1 MRVAGMEVPII
12 GSDSIKW
19 IDLTVPSSL
28 NHIDN
33 GSDTVAA
40 TFAPPTVDSASAT
53 YFDGDTPFYLI
64 WRIHKTQSN
73 ALEIFKLSQEFPHN
87 TGLRLSFSHPLS
99 PFAFICASPTNSH
112 YLLYTVTVSGI
123 AYLIKLSKDLTSIF
137 SRNEVIEL
145 DVRAYSSSNE
155 PITCIAAN
163 PGCLLLGRNDGSVTC
178 FQLGLLHQTASGF
191 VCELR
196 DDSGVSLGRLW
207 GFMSRGRVVGA
218 VQDLIITEMLGKKI
232 LFVLHRDG
240 TLRAWDLSSH
250 SRILSHVMAVPTSVE
265 GATSTRLWLGESNND
280 SNIVP
285 LAILYKS
292 TLEVGMEVIYVYS
305 LGYFMRER
313 MILSVDSSVKS
324 FPVDEGGCID
334 VKLTSDKIW
343 LLKDNGLAYHHF
355 FHRKSTMEEARCYAL
370 QEEFI
375 SDQLFQSSE
384 HTSDDLISITRSIFS
399 SRKDHIVPFVSS
411 LFLRRLLHPG
421 VYHNIVLRATFLD
434 YSKHWTDNEFQSL
447 TVDGLKTEILSLVE
461 NESIAES
468 PISIFQGWKNFCRRY
483 FEYWC
488 KKNTPYALILQST
501 SGAVGLIR
509 KHSVSLFRSLENTEL
524 LIDGLSEDRG
534 DLVTFGLDLFDEN
547 SDCEILFEV
556 FRCVINISQQLGKTA
571 SFIFYESFVGRQ
583 IISSEE
589 IIPRFVK
596 ILETGYGSSTRVGHV
611 SGLGADVTWERQQI
625 DHKNLRKFSVDMLL
639 SLNDL
644 CKKAASWR
652 KILDVIESYLQF
664 LVPQKFTHNSGAET
678 LFCLNNSIL
687 VQASSQI
694 AKVMFE
700 SAMDILLFV
709 SYLMN
714 IGGQIN
720 MTHDDISRIQVELV
734 PMIEEIIF
742 EWLIILFF
750 CTTPSESPAIE
761 DFSSQLSLLQIDN
774 KINKRS
780 WREKLG
786 KCDFTLA
793 SLLLLNSP
801 SSSGYERRLSLGCLL
816 NPHDVITSV
825 QKFTSWIVWGNTGEV
840 SSSFLRRSTELAIVL
855 LRHGQYDAVEY
866 LLTTVE
872 ANAKRERTFRSI
884 QDTSGDWCLLQH
896 LLGCCLV
903 AQTQLGLHGILKG
916 RKVCEAVSC
925 FFRAALGEGA
935 FQVLQSLSDEAGL
948 PYLGFS
954 EFIQNGHVSAT
965 WKLHYYQWAMQL
977 FEQYNISEGAY
988 QFALAALEQVD
999 GLNLRGEGY
1008 EGDPSNESTTTIKGR
1023 LWANIFKFTLDLN
1036 LLNDAYCA
1044 IISNPDEE
1052 SKYICLRRFI
1062 IVLYERG
1069 AIKILCN
1076 GQLPFIGL
1084 ADKIERELAWKAE
1097 RTDILAK
1104 PNPYKLLYAF
1114 EMHRH
1119 NWRRA
1124 ASYMYLYSAR
1134 LRTDSVL
1141 KDQQH
1146 VSITLQER
1154 LNALSAAVNALHL
1167 VHLAYAWIDPLP
1179 EGHPLQNEHY
1189 PRKKAKKTVKEQSGN
1204 DVQAQRLQFC
1214 IDIEKLE
1221 YEFVLTSAEYLLSL
1235 KNVKWTYS
1243 GIEKAPLDLVELL
1256 VQMNLYDMAFSVL
1269 LKFWK
1274 DSELKRELEKIFSA
1288 ISLKCCPSTV
1298 SSSWTGA
1305 HNLLLTSSKDEV
1317 VVHVSPD
1324 MELITQQPKANCHW
1338 ETLEHYL
1345 EKYKYFHARLP
1356 LIVAETLLRTDPRI
1370 ELPLW
1375 LVKMFKETQKERSW
1389 GMTGPE
1395 PSPASL
1401 FRLFVDYGRY
1411 TEAANL
1417 FLEYVEAF
1425 ASMRPVGILNCKRP
1439 SAAWFPYNTLERLW
1453 CQLEGLINSGH
1464 MVDQCAKLK
1473 RLLHG
1478 ALLNH
1483 LKQLKVDSDDAV
1495 SSAG

>member
-1 MRVAGMEVPII
+1 MEVPIT

-19 IDLTVPSSL
+19 IDVTVPSSL
-28 NHIDN
+28 THIEN
-33 GSDTVAA
+33 GGTNPAS

-53 YFDGDTPFYLI
+53 YFDDGDTPYYLI

-99 PFAFICASPTNSH
+99 PFAFISAFPTNSH

-123 AYLIKLSKDLTSIF
+123 AYFIKLSKDLTSIF
-137 SRNEVIEL
+137 SRDQLIEL

-163 PGCLLLGRNDGSVTC
+163 PGCVLLGRTDGSVTC
-178 FQLGLLHQTASGF
+178 LQLGSLHQTAPGF
-191 VCELR
+191 AYELR
-196 DDSGVSLGRLW
+196 DDSPGRLW
-207 GFMSRGRVVGA
+207 GLVSRGRVVGA
-218 VQDLIITEMLGKKI
+218 VQDLIIREMHGKK
-232 LFVLHRDG
+232 LLLVLHRDG
-240 TLRAWDLSSH
+240 VLRAWDLLSRN
-250 SRILSHVMAVPTSVE
+250 RILSHAMAVPTSVE
-265 GATSTRLWLGESNND
+265 GATFTRLWLGESNDD

-285 LAILYKS
+285 LAILFKS
-292 TLEVGMEVIYVYS
+292 TSEVGMEVIYVYS
-305 LGYFMRER
+305 LSFCMGDK
-313 MILSVDSSVKS
+313 MIFSVDSSIKK

-343 LLKDNGLAYHHF
+343 ILKDNGLAYHHF
-355 FHRKSTMEEARCYAL
+355 FNSSTMNETRCYAL
-370 QEEFI
+370 HEEFI
-375 SDQLFQSSE
+375 ADQLFQSSE
-384 HTSDDLISITRSIFS
+384 HTSDCLISITHSIFS
-399 SRKDHIVPFVSS
+399 SEKDRIVPFVSS
-411 LFLRRLLHPG
+411 LYLHRLLHPG

-434 YSKHWTDNEFQSL
+434 YSKQWTDNEFQLL
-447 TVDGLKTEILSLVE
+447 TVDGLKNEILSLVE
-461 NESIAES
+461 HESTAES
-468 PISIFQGWKNFCRRY
+468 PISIFQGWKNFCCRY

-488 KKNTPYALILQST
+488 RDNAPYALIVHS
-501 SGAVGLIR
+501 SDVVGLIR
-509 KHSVSLFRSLENTEL
+509 KHSVSSFRSLENTEL
-524 LIDGLSEDRG
+524 LIDGLSEDLH
-534 DLVTFGLDLFDEN
+534 DLVSFGLDLFDDS
-547 SDCEILFEV
+547 SDREILFEV
-556 FRCVINISQQLGKTA
+556 LRCVINISQQLGKTA

-583 IISSEE
+583 IISSKD
-589 IIPRFVK
+589 IIARLVK
-596 ILETGYGSSTRVGHV
+596 ILENGYGSSTRIGLL
-611 SGLGADVTWERQQI
+611 SGLGADVAWEREQT

-639 SLNDL
+639 SLHNL
-644 CKKAASWR
+644 CKKAASWKR
-652 KILDVIESYLQF
+652 VLDVIESYIQF

-687 VQASSQI
+687 VQASCQI

-700 SAMDILLFV
+700 SALDILLFL

-734 PMIEEIIF
+734 PMIEEIIS
-742 EWLIILFF
+742 EWLIVLFF
-750 CTTPSESPAIE
+750 STTPSESPAIE
-761 DFSSQLSLLQIDN
+761 DFSSQLSLLQIDS

-793 SLLLLNSP
+793 SLLLLNNQ
-801 SSSGYERRLSLGCLL
+801 SSSGYERHLSLRCLP
-816 NPHDVITSV
+816 NPQDVISSV
-825 QKFTSWIVWGNTGEV
+825 QQFTSWIVWGNTGEV
-840 SSSFLRRSTELAIVL
+840 SSSFTRRSTELAIVL

-872 ANAKRERTFRSI
+872 ANAKGERIFRSI
-884 QDTSGDWCLLQH
+884 QDASGDWCLLQH

-903 AQTQLGLHGILKG
+903 AQTQHELHATLKG

-925 FFRAALGEGA
+925 FFRAASGEGA
-935 FQVLQSLSDEAGL
+935 SQALQSLSDEAGL
-948 PYLGFS
+948 PYLGF
-954 EFIQNGHVSAT
+954 NGHVSAA

-977 FEQYNISEGAY
+977 FEQYNLSEGAC

-999 GLNLRGEGY
+999 GY
-1008 EGDPSNESTTTIKGR
+1008 ERDPSDESAITIKGR
-1023 LWANIFKFTLDLN
+1023 LWANIFKLTLDLN

-1062 IVLYERG
+1062 IVLYESG

-1097 RTDILAK
+1097 RTDITVTAK
-1104 PNPYKLLYAF
+1104 PNPYKLLYSF

-1124 ASYMYLYSAR
+1124 ASYIYLYSAR

-1146 VSITLQER
+1146 MSITLQER

-1167 VHLAYAWIDPLP
+1167 VHPAYAWIDPLP
-1179 EGHPLQNEHY
+1179 EGHPLRNELY
-1189 PRKKAKKTVKEQSGN
+1189 PRKKAKMTVKEQSGN
-1204 DVQAQRLQFC
+1204 KLQAQGLQFC

-1235 KNVKWTYS
+1235 ANVSWTYS
-1243 GIEKAPLDLVELL
+1243 GNQKAPSDLVELL
-1256 VQMNLYDMAFSVL
+1256 VQTNLYDMAFTIL

-1288 ISLKCCPSTV
+1288 ISLKCCPSTI
-1298 SSSWTGA
+1298 SSSWTGVR
-1305 HNLLLTSSKDEV
+1305 NLLLTSSKDEV
-1317 VVHVSPD
+1317 VVHGSPD
-1324 MELITQQPKANCHW
+1324 IEPNSQQTKADYHW

-1345 EKYKYFHARLP
+1345 EKYKCFHSRLP
-1356 LIVAETLLRTDPRI
+1356 LVVAETLLRTDPQI

-1375 LVKMFKETQKERSW
+1375 LVKMFKESPRERSW
-1389 GMTGPE
+1389 GMTSPE

-1401 FRLFVDYGRY
+1401 FRLYVDYGRY
-1411 TEAANL
+1411 TEATHL
-1417 FLEYVEAF
+1417 FLEFVEAF
-1425 ASMRPVGILNCKRP
+1425 ASTRSVDIINRKRP
-1439 SAAWFPYNTLERLW
+1439 SAVWFPYNTLERLW

-1464 MVDQCAKLK
+1464 MVDQCDKLK

>member
-1 MRVAGMEVPII
+1 MRVAAMEVPIL

-33 GSDTVAA
+33 GTDNVAA
-40 TFAPPTVDSASAT
+40 AFAPPTVDSASAT
-53 YFDGDTPFYLI
+53 YFDGDSPFYLI
-64 WRIHKTQSN
+64 WRIHKTQPN

-99 PFAFICASPTNSH
+99 PFAFISASPTNSH
-112 YLLYTVTVSGI
+112 YLLYSVTISGI
-123 AYLIKLSKDLTSIF
+123 AYFIKLSKDLASIF
-137 SRNEVIEL
+137 SRDELIEL
-145 DVRAYSSSNE
+145 DVRADSSTNE
-155 PITCIAAN
+155 PINCIAAN

-178 FQLGLLHQTASGF
+178 FQLGLLHQTALGF
-191 VCELR
+191 VYELR
-196 DDSGVSLGRLW
+196 DDSVGRLW

-218 VQDLIITEMLGKKI
+218 VQDLIITEMHGKKI
-232 LFVLHRDG
+232 VFVLHRDG
-240 TLRAWDLSSH
+240 IVRAWDLSSR
-250 SRILSHVMAVPTSVE
+250 SRILSHAMAVPTSVE
-265 GATSTRLWLGESNND
+265 GAKSTRLWLGEFNNN

-305 LGYFMRER
+305 ICYGMGDR
-313 MILSVDSSVKS
+313 MILSVDSSSVKN
-324 FPVDEGGCID
+324 FPLDEGGCID

-343 LLKDNGLAYHHF
+343 ILKDNGLAYHHF
-355 FHRKSTMEEARCYAL
+355 FQRSSTMKEARCYAL

-375 SDQLFQSSE
+375 AEQLFQSSE

-399 SRKDHIVPFVSS
+399 SEKDRIVPFVSS
-411 LFLRRLLHPG
+411 IFLHRLLHPG
-421 VYHNIVLRATFLD
+421 VYHNIVLRATLLD
-434 YSKHWTDNEFQSL
+434 YSKHWTDNEFQLL

-461 NESIAES
+461 NESVAES
-468 PISIFQGWKNFCRRY
+468 PISIFQGWKNFCCRY

-488 KKNTPYALILQST
+488 KNNSPYALIVQST

-524 LIDGLSEDRG
+524 LIDGLSEDLG
-534 DLVTFGLDLFDEN
+534 DLVSFGLDLFDDN
-547 SDCEILFEV
+547 SDRTILFEV
-556 FRCVINISQQLGKTA
+556 LRCVINISQQLGKTA
-571 SFIFYESFVGRQ
+571 SFIFYESFVGGQ
-583 IISSEE
+583 IISSKE
-589 IIPRFVK
+589 IIPRLVK
-596 ILETGYGSSTRVGHV
+596 ILETGYGSSTRIRHV
-611 SGLGADVTWERQQI
+611 SGLGDDVAWEREQI
-625 DHKNLRKFSVDMLL
+625 DHKNLRRFSIDMLL
-639 SLNDL
+639 SLHDL

-652 KILDVIESYLQF
+652 KVLDVIESYLQF
-664 LVPQKFTHNSGAET
+664 LVPQKFTQNSGAET

-687 VQASSQI
+687 VQASCQI

-700 SAMDILLFV
+700 SALDILLFV

-714 IGGQIN
+714 IGGQVN
-720 MTHDDISRIQVELV
+720 MTHGDISRIQVELV
-734 PMIEEIIF
+734 PMIEEIIS

-750 CTTPSESPAIE
+750 STTPSESPAIE

-793 SLLLLNSP
+793 SLLLLNNQSF
-801 SSSGYERRLSLGCLL
+801 SGHEKRLSLGCLP
-816 NPHDVITSV
+816 NPHDVISSV
-825 QKFTSWIVWGNTGEV
+825 QKFTSCIVWGNTGEV

-872 ANAKRERTFRSI
+872 ANARGERIFRSI

-903 AQTQLGLHGILKG
+903 AQTQHGLHGILKG

-925 FFRAALGEGA
+925 FFRAASGEGA
-935 FQVLQSLSDEAGL
+935 SQALQGLSDEAGL
-948 PYLGFS
+948 AYLGF
-954 EFIQNGHVSAT
+954 NGHVSAA

-977 FEQYNISEGAY
+977 FEQFNISEGAC

-999 GLNLRGEGY
+999 GLNLGGDGY
-1008 EGDPSNESTTTIKGR
+1008 ERDQSYESATTIKGR
-1023 LWANIFKFTLDLN
+1023 LWANIFKLTLDLN

-1062 IVLYERG
+1062 IVLYECG

-1084 ADKIERELAWKAE
+1084 ADKIEQELAWKAE
-1097 RTDILAK
+1097 RTDISAK

-1114 EMHRH
+1114 EMRRH

-1124 ASYMYLYSAR
+1124 ANYIYLYSAR

-1146 VSITLQER
+1146 MSITLQER
-1154 LNALSAAVNALHL
+1154 LNALSAAVNALYL
-1167 VHLAYAWIDPLP
+1167 VHPAYAWIDPLP
-1179 EGHPLQNEHY
+1179 EGHPLLNEHY

-1204 DVQAQRLQFC
+1204 DVQAQGLQFC

-1235 KNVKWTYS
+1235 ANVNWTYS
-1243 GIEKAPLDLVELL
+1243 GIQKAPSDLVELL
-1256 VQMNLYDMAFSVL
+1256 VQTNLYDMAFNVL

-1288 ISLKCCPSTV
+1288 ISLKCCPGTI
-1298 SSSWTGA
+1298 SSSWTGV
-1305 HNLLLTSSKDEV
+1305 HNLLLTSSKDEL
-1317 VVHVSPD
+1317 VVHGSPD
-1324 MELITQQPKANCHW
+1324 MEPTNQQTKTNYHW
-1338 ETLEHYL
+1338 QILEHYL
-1345 EKYKYFHARLP
+1345 EKYKYFHTRLP
-1356 LIVAETLLRTDPRI
+1356 LIVAETLLCTDPQI
-1370 ELPLW
+1370 DLPLW
-1375 LVKMFKETQKERSW
+1375 LVKMFKESQRERSW
-1389 GMTGPE
+1389 GMTDPE

-1401 FRLFVDYGRY
+1401 FRLYVDYGRY
-1411 TEAANL
+1411 AEATNL

-1425 ASMRPVGILNCKRP
+1425 ASTRPVDIINRKRP
-1439 SAAWFPYNTLERLW
+1439 SASWFPYNALERLW
-1453 CQLEGLINSGH
+1453 CQLEELINSGH
-1464 MVDQCAKLK
+1464 MVDQCDKLK

-1478 ALLNH
+1478 ALINH

>member
-12 GSDSIKW
+12 GSDSINW

-28 NHIDN
+28 NHI
-33 GSDTVAA
+33 GSDSNNVAA
-40 TFAPPTVDSASAT
+40 TFAFPTSDSASAT
-53 YFDGDTPFYLI
+53 FVGGDSPFHLV
-64 WRIHKTQSN
+64 WRIHKTEPN

-87 TGLRLSFSHPLS
+87 TGLRLSFPHPLS
-99 PFAFICASPTNSH
+99 PFAFVSASPTNSH

-123 AYLIKLSKDLTSIF
+123 AYFIKLSKDLSSIF
-137 SRNEVIEL
+137 SSDELIEL
-145 DVRAYSSSNE
+145 DVRTYFSSDE
-155 PITCIAAN
+155 PVTCIAAN
-163 PGCLLLGRNDGSVTC
+163 PGCLLFGRNDGSVTC
-178 FQLGLLHQTASGF
+178 FQLGLLHQTAPGF
-191 VCELR
+191 VYELR

-218 VQDLIITEMLGKKI
+218 VQDLIITEMHGKKI

-240 TLRAWDLSSH
+240 IIRAWDLSSR
-250 SRILSHVMAVPTSVE
+250 SRIFSHALVVPTLFV
-265 GATSTRLWLGESNND
+265 GATSTRLWLGESSND

-292 TLEVGMEVIYVYS
+292 NLEVGMEVIYVYS
-305 LGYFMRER
+305 LCCCMGDR
-313 MILSVDSSVKS
+313 MILSVDSSVQN

-343 LLKDNGLAYHHF
+343 ILKDNGLACHQF
-355 FHRKSTMEEARCYAL
+355 FCSSSAMEEECCYAL
-370 QEEFI
+370 HEEFVA
-375 SDQLFQSSE
+375 DQLFQNSE

-399 SRKDHIVPFVSS
+399 TGKDHIVPFVSS
-411 LFLRRLLHPG
+411 IFLRRLLHPG
-421 VYHNIVLRATFLD
+421 VYHNMVLRATFLD
-434 YSKHWTDNEFQSL
+434 YGKHWTDNEFQSL
-447 TVDGLKTEILSLVE
+447 TVDGLKKEILSLVE
-461 NESIAES
+461 HEGMAES
-468 PISIFQGWKNFCRRY
+468 PISIFQGWKKFCCRY

-488 KKNTPYALILQST
+488 KNNALYALIVQST

-524 LIDGLSEDRG
+524 LVDGLSEDLG
-534 DLVTFGLDLFDEN
+534 DLVSFGLDLFDDN
-547 SDCEILFEV
+547 SDREILFEV
-556 FRCVINISQQLGKTA
+556 LRCVINISQQLGKTG

-589 IIPRFVK
+589 IIPRLVK
-596 ILETGYGSSTRVGHV
+596 ILETGYGSSTKVGHLP
-611 SGLGADVTWERQQI
+611 GLGADVAWEREQI
-625 DHKNLRKFSVDMLL
+625 NHKNLRKFSVDMLL
-639 SLNDL
+639 SLHDL
-644 CKKAASWR
+644 FKKAASWR
-652 KILDVIESYLQF
+652 KVLDVIESYLQV
-664 LVPQKFTHNSGAET
+664 LVPQNFTQNSGAET

-687 VQASSQI
+687 VQASCQI
-694 AKVMFE
+694 AKTMFE
-700 SAMDILLFV
+700 SALDILLFV
-709 SYLMN
+709 SYLMT

-720 MTHDDISRIQVELV
+720 MTHDDISRTQVELV
-734 PMIEEIIF
+734 PMIEEIIS

-750 CTTPSESPAIE
+750 STTPSESPAIE

-793 SLLLLNSP
+793 SLLLLNDQ
-801 SSSGYERRLSLGCLL
+801 SSTGHERRLSLGCL
-816 NPHDVITSV
+816 PHPQDVISLV
-825 QKFTSWIVWGNTGEV
+825 QKFTSWIVWGNTGEI

-855 LRHGQYDAVEY
+855 LRHGQYNAVEY

-872 ANAKRERTFRSI
+872 ANAREERIFKSI
-884 QDTSGDWCLLQH
+884 QDASGDWCLLQH

-903 AQTQLGLHGILKG
+903 AQTQHRLHGIQKG
-916 RKVCEAVSC
+916 RKVSEAVSC
-925 FFRAALGEGA
+925 FFRAASGEGA
-935 FQVLQSLSDEAGL
+935 SQALQSLSDEAGV
-948 PYLGFS
+948 PFLGF
-954 EFIQNGHVSAT
+954 NGHISAA
-965 WKLHYYQWAMQL
+965 WKLHYYEWAMQL
-977 FEQYNISEGAY
+977 FEQYNISEGAC

-999 GLNLRGEGY
+999 SLDLTGDGY
-1008 EGDPSNESTTTIKGR
+1008 EREPSNESTTSIKGR
-1023 LWANIFKFTLDLN
+1023 LWANIFKHALDLN

-1062 IVLYERG
+1062 IVLNDLG

-1097 RTDILAK
+1097 RSDILAK

-1124 ASYMYLYSAR
+1124 ASYIYLYAAR

-1141 KDQQH
+1141 KDKQH
-1146 VSITLQER
+1146 ISITLQER

-1167 VHLAYAWIDPLP
+1167 VHPAYAWIDPLC
-1179 EGHPLQNEHY
+1179 EGHPLQNERY
-1189 PRKKAKKTVKEQSGN
+1189 PRKKARKTVKEQSGN

-1235 KNVKWTYS
+1235 SNVKWTYS
-1243 GIEKAPLDLVELL
+1243 GIQKAPSDLVELL
-1256 VQMNLYDMAFSVL
+1256 VQTNLYEMAFSVV

-1274 DSELKRELEKIFSA
+1274 DSELNRELENIFSA
-1288 ISLKCCPSTV
+1288 ISLKCCHSTV
-1298 SSSWTGA
+1298 SSSWTGV

-1317 VVHVSPD
+1317 VVCSSPD
-1324 MELITQQPKANCHW
+1324 MEATSQQTKTNCHW

-1345 EKYKYFHARLP
+1345 EQYKHFHSRLP
-1356 LIVAETLLRTDPRI
+1356 VVVAETLLHTDPQM

-1375 LVKMFKETQKERSW
+1375 LVKMFKEWSW
-1389 GMTGPE
+1389 RMTGPD

-1401 FRLFVDYGRY
+1401 FQLYVDYGRY
-1411 TEAANL
+1411 TEATNL
-1417 FLEYVEAF
+1417 FLEYVEVF
-1425 ASMRPVGILNCKRP
+1425 ASTRPMDIINRKKP
-1439 SAAWFPYNTLERLW
+1439 STVWFPYNTLERLW
-1453 CQLEGLINSGH
+1453 CQLEGLISSGH
-1464 MVDQCAKLK
+1464 MVDQCDKLK

-1478 ALLNH
+1478 ALVNH
-1483 LKQLKVDSDDAV
+1483 LKQLKVDSDDAI

>member
-19 IDLTVPSSL
+19 INLTVPSSL

-33 GSDTVAA
+33 GSNSVAT

-53 YFDGDTPFYLI
+53 YFDGDSPFYLI
-64 WRIHKTQSN
+64 W
-73 ALEIFKLSQEFPHN
+73 
-87 TGLRLSFSHPLS
+87 
-99 PFAFICASPTNSH
+99 
-112 YLLYTVTVSGI
+112 
-123 AYLIKLSKDLTSIF
+123 
-137 SRNEVIEL
+137 
-145 DVRAYSSSNE
+145 
-155 PITCIAAN
+155 
-163 PGCLLLGRNDGSVTC
+163 
-178 FQLGLLHQTASGF
+178 
-191 VCELR
+191 
-196 DDSGVSLGRLW
+196 
-207 GFMSRGRVVGA
+207 GRVLGP
-218 VQDLIITEMLGKKI
+218 VQDLIITELLGKKI
-232 LFVLHRDG
+232 VFVLHCDG
-240 TLRAWDLSSH
+240 ILRAWDLSSR
-250 SRILSHVMAVPTSVE
+250 SRILSHAMAVPTSVE

-292 TLEVGMEVIYVYS
+292 TLGVGMEVIYVYS
-305 LGYFMRER
+305 LCYSTGER
-313 MILSVDSSVKS
+313 MILSVDSSVKN

-343 LLKDNGLAYHHF
+343 ILKDNGLAYHHF
-355 FHRKSTMEEARCYAL
+355 FYRSSTTEEAHCYTL
-370 QEEFI
+370 QEEFVA
-375 SDQLFQSSE
+375 DQLFQSAE
-384 HTSDDLISITRSIFS
+384 HTSDDLISITHSIFS
-399 SRKDHIVPFVSS
+399 SGKDHIVPFVSS
-411 LFLRRLLHPG
+411 IFLRGLLHPG
-421 VYHNIVLRATFLD
+421 VYHNMVLRATFLD

-447 TVDGLKTEILSLVE
+447 TVDGLRKEILSLVE
-461 NESIAES
+461 HESMAES
-468 PISIFQGWKNFCRRY
+468 PLSIFQGWKNFCFRY

-488 KKNTPYALILQST
+488 KKNAPYALIVQST

-524 LIDGLSEDRG
+524 LIDGLSEDHG
-534 DLVTFGLDLFDEN
+534 DLGSFGLDLFDEN
-547 SDCEILFEV
+547 SDREILFEV
-556 FRCVINISQQLGKTA
+556 LRCVINISQQLGKTA

-583 IISSEE
+583 IISSDE
-589 IIPRFVK
+589 IIPRLVK

-611 SGLGADVTWERQQI
+611 SGLGADVAWKREQI

-639 SLNDL
+639 SLHDL

-652 KILDVIESYLQF
+652 KVLDVVESYLQF
-664 LVPQKFTHNSGAET
+664 LVPQKLTQNPCAET

-687 VQASSQI
+687 VQASCQI

-700 SAMDILLFV
+700 SALDILLFV

-734 PMIEEIIF
+734 PMIEEIIS

-750 CTTPSESPAIE
+750 CTTPSESLAIE

-793 SLLLLNSP
+793 SLLILNNQ
-801 SSSGYERRLSLGCLL
+801 SSSGYERHLSLGCLL

-825 QKFTSWIVWGNTGEV
+825 QKFTGWIVWGNTGEV
-840 SSSFLRRSTELAIVL
+840 SSSFLKRSIEIAIVL
-855 LRHGQYDAVEY
+855 LRHGQYNAVEY

-872 ANAKRERTFRSI
+872 ANAKRERIFRSF

-896 LLGCCLV
+896 LLGSCLV
-903 AQTQLGLHGILKG
+903 AQTQRGLHGILKG

-925 FFRAALGEGA
+925 FFRAASGEGA
-935 FQVLQSLSDEAGL
+935 SQALQSLSDEAGL
-948 PYLGFS
+948 PYLGF
-954 EFIQNGHVSAT
+954 NGHVSAA

-977 FEQYNISEGAY
+977 FEQYNISEGAC

-999 GLNLRGEGY
+999 GLNLRGDGNER
-1008 EGDPSNESTTTIKGR
+1008 DPSNESATTIKGR

-1062 IVLYERG
+1062 IVLYEHG

-1124 ASYMYLYSAR
+1124 ASYIYLYSAR

-1146 VSITLQER
+1146 MSITLQER

-1167 VHLAYAWIDPLP
+1167 VHPAYAWIDPLP
-1179 EGHPLQNEHY
+1179 EGYPLQNEHY

-1235 KNVKWTYS
+1235 ANVKWTYS
-1243 GIEKAPLDLVELL
+1243 GIEKAPSELVELL
-1256 VQMNLYDMAFSVL
+1256 VQTNLYDMAFSVL

-1288 ISLKCCPSTV
+1288 MSLKCCPNTV

-1317 VVHVSPD
+1317 VVQGSPD
-1324 MELITQQPKANCHW
+1324 MEPINQQTTMNCHW

-1356 LIVAETLLRTDPRI
+1356 LIVAETLLRTDPHI

-1375 LVKMFKETQKERSW
+1375 LVKMFKESQRERSW
-1389 GMTGPE
+1389 GMTGTE

-1401 FRLFVDYGRY
+1401 FRLYVDHGRY
-1411 TEAANL
+1411 TEATNL
-1417 FLEYVEAF
+1417 FLEYLEAF
-1425 ASMRPVGILNCKRP
+1425 ASTRPVDIITRKRP
-1439 SAAWFPYNTLERLW
+1439 SVVWFPYNTLERLW

-1464 MVDQCAKLK
+1464 MVDQCDKLK